1 MSHEPRPIHR
11 LFAQTTSSDILAR
24 QPRGRYRSPRPSI
37 IAGGITQSQTPHRS
51 NLSFGYLP
59 KSIGIIGAHPIPSLE
74 TCMRKST
81 SRAPI
86 LDASSAAKTADTA
99 LHDSCVFLPV
109 FLLTPLPWL
118 CGGKKRQ
125 TRQFHP
131 DCLHKART
139 NNTENGPIIEI
150 IPSLKSSATTWMFPN
165 RENIVPTSCSD
176 HPVSG

>member
-1 MSHEPRPIHR
+1 MSRVPIHR

-37 IAGGITQSQTPHRS
+37 IAGGVTQSQTPHRS

-109 FLLTPLPWL
+109 FLANPSTLAL
-118 CGGKKRQ
+118 R
-125 TRQFHP
+125 RE
-131 DCLHKART
+131 KAANAT
-139 NNTENGPIIEI
+139 
-150 IPSLKSSATTWMFPN
+150 IPSRLPTQSTYQQHRKRPDYRDYSLPK
-165 RENIVPTSCSD
+165 IVGNYLDVPQS
-176 HPVSG
+176 